1 MKKRVLVVEDERMLA
16 DMYADKLKR
25 AGFDVVSADN
35 AQDGIAK
42 AESLHPDLI
51 LLDILLGEE
60 NGLRVLEAIS
70 KKGERI
76 PVIVFSNFDD
86 AGTKEKALRLGAATY
101 LIKTDYTP
109 QQIVEEVKRCMK
121 GG

>member
-42 AESLHPDLI
+42 AESPHPDLI

-70 KKGERI
+70 KKGEHI